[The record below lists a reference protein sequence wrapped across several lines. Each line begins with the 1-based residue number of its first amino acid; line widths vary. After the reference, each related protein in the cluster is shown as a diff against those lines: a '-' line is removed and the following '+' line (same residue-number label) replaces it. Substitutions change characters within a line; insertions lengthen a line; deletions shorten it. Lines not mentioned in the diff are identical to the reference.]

1 MAILGHQ
8 LLHFQPKC
16 ATKLSFTGIH
26 SRTKKAPRN
35 VMFPGLSKAT
45 LTGLE
50 PATTGSTVRYSN
62 QLSYSALARFE
73 EIILSSASWQD
84 VKAFSEIDSQNCIQF
99 PIFDTFSRTLFP
111 LFGSQTTAMAA
122 HTHDAASTMPAS
134 PLNGFGVSGSQ
145 IRASE
150 PRPRPR
156 R

>member
-1 MAILGHQ
+1 MA
-8 LLHFQPKC
+8 P
-16 ATKLSFTGIH
+16 IH
-26 SRTKKAPRN
+26 DGRNQDTKKAPETK
-35 VMFPGLSKAT
+35 VFKGPSKAT

-99 PIFDTFSRTLFP
+99 PIFDTFSGTLFS

-134 PLNGFGVSGSQ
+134 PLDGFGVSDSE

-156 R
+156 Q